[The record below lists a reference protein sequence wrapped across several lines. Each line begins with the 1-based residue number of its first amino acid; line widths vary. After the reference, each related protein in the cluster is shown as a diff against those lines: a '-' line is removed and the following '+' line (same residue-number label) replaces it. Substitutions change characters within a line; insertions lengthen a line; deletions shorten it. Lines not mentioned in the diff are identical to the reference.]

1 MGLIEKEEAARR
13 LARVILSDIELY
25 NTEKIRAG
33 LDLRREI
40 NEGYRLFRSRVAP
53 QLVSLFAEAV
63 AQKGQGRKQRLR
75 HPAGRAGTDRRDAAP
90 VSGPLSARA
99 HPEPPALVHEEPRH
113 CRAPA
118 ISAMLAALRGPRAG
132 RTEELSRGKLSKVR
146 LLTALAAL
154 LVAGFLVSHF
164 FAADFAR

>member
-40 NEGYRLFRSRVAP
+40 NEGYRLFRSRVSP
-53 QLVSLFAEAV
+53 QLVSLFAEVV
-63 AQKGQGRKQRLR
+63 AQKGQSGHTAFAIPPEALGPTGATPRPFISPPSPHHGSLLVE
-75 HPAGRAGTDRRDAAP
+75 PAMSGAGALSPGFDA
-90 VSGPLSARA
+90 
-99 HPEPPALVHEEPRH
+99 PALGGED
-113 CRAPA
+113 
-118 ISAMLAALRGPRAG
+118 LG
-132 RTEELSRGKLSKVR
+132 RGKLSKVR

-154 LVAGFLVSHF
+154 VAAGFLVSHF
-164 FAADFAR
+164 FAS